1 MDLCPHKITI
11 PKVLG
16 PPEITF
22 YQENTPAFSFPTK
35 QRPYC
40 GNVAA
45 LPTIPTP
52 SAPSPQVLSQLSA
65 AQPHPHLGMRG
76 GVLGCCSTV
85 APGVVH
91 RRHGPGPGAGRNL
104 NKPTEANPRDILL
117 WCLILTLT
125 LPNRGLFSTRGAP
138 LTTYQET
145 SLRPAFCHP
154 PSFRPHSACISA
166 PTQVEKKSLLGE

>member
-1 MDLCPHKITI
+1 MWTCVLTKLLTI

-65 AQPHPHLGMRG
+65 AQPHPHLGMEGWSPR
-76 GVLGCCSTV
+76 VLQHS
-85 APGVVH
+85 
-91 RRHGPGPGAGRNL
+91 GPWSGPQ
-104 NKPTEANPRDILL
+104 EAWVWAR
-117 WCLILTLT
+117 C
-125 LPNRGLFSTRGAP
+125 R
-138 LTTYQET
+138 
-145 SLRPAFCHP
+145 
-154 PSFRPHSACISA
+154 
-166 PTQVEKKSLLGE
+166 